1 MVPFVLLILLS
12 AFAVPLTVI
21 FHIAAATSH
30 WFEKNYN
37 LYFTFIP
44 LEVIIIIGIFL
55 SAINLNKESN
65 KIWDDKNS
73 KAFIVRKQLEHFINN
88 ARDIEIDTDV
98 NSNFSKG
105 NIYIIEKNSQIKHHI
120 FFDNTPGI
128 SWINWKINENIA
140 LQNGY
145 TSQTEEILY
154 LAESSHECMQLNCKI
169 IDLLEKVVE
178 NNKHTNIHFELF
190 TKKHISTKKLEIVA
204 PKTMIIKGS
213 VENNGKTIYSER
225 F

>member
-1 MVPFVLLILLS
+1 MVPFVLLILLI
-12 AFAVPLTVI
+12 ALAVPLTVI

-65 KIWDDKNS
+65 EIWDDKNS

-88 ARDIEIDTDV
+88 PRDIEIDTDV

-120 FFDNTPGI
+120 FFDNTPSI

-145 TSQTEEILY
+145 TSQAEEILY
-154 LAESSHECMQLNCKI
+154 LAESSHECMRLNCKI

-178 NNKHTNIHFELF
+178 SNKRTNIQFELF
-190 TKKHISTKKLEIVA
+190 TKERLSTKKLEIVA

-225 F
+225 L

>member
-1 MVPFVLLILLS
+1 MIPLVLLILLITI
-12 AFAVPLTVI
+12 AVPLITSL
-21 FHIAAATSH
+21 HILAANFH
-30 WFEKNYN
+30 WFKKKYN

-44 LEVIIIIGIFL
+44 LEVIIVFTIFL
-55 SAINLNKESN
+55 SAINLNNEPN
-65 KIWDDKNS
+65 KIWNNKNS

-88 ARDIEIDTDV
+88 PRDIEINTNV

-105 NIYIIEKNSQIKHHI
+105 DIYIIEKNSQIKHHI
-120 FFDNTPGI
+120 FFDNTPGT

-145 TSQTEEILY
+145 ISQTEEMLY
-154 LAESSHECMQLNCKI
+154 LMESSHGCMVLNCKI

-178 NNKHTNIHFELF
+178 SNKHTNIQFELF
-190 TKKHISTKKLEIVA
+190 TKERLSTKKLEIVA

-213 VENNGKTIYSER
+213 VENNGKTIYSEKL
-225 F
+225 

>member
-12 AFAVPLTVI
+12 VFAVPLTVF
-21 FHIAAATSH
+21 FHITAATFH

-65 KIWDDKNS
+65 KIWDDESS

-88 ARDIEIDTDV
+88 PRDIEIDTDV
-98 NSNFSKG
+98 NSNFSLG
-105 NIYIIEKNSQIKHHI
+105 DIYIIEKNSQIKHHI

-145 TSQTEEILY
+145 TSQAEIFY
-154 LAESSHECMQLNCKI
+154 LAESSHVCMQLNCKI

-178 NNKHTNIHFELF
+178 TNKHTNIQFELF
-190 TKKHISTKKLEIVA
+190 IKERLSTKKLEIVA
-204 PKTMIIKGS
+204 PETMIIKGS
-213 VENNGKTIYSER
+213 VENNGKTIYSEKL
-225 F
+225 

>member
-1 MVPFVLLILLS
+1 MIPFILLILLS
-12 AFAVPLTVI
+12 VFAVPLTVI

-44 LEVIIIIGIFL
+44 LEVMIIIGIFL
-55 SAINLNKESN
+55 SAINMNNEPN
-65 KIWDDKNS
+65 KIWDDENS
-73 KAFIVRKQLEHFINN
+73 KAFIVRKQLEYFINN
-88 ARDIEIDTDV
+88 PRDIEINTKV
-98 NSNFSKG
+98 NSGFSLG
-105 NIYIIEKNSQIKHHI
+105 DIYIIEKNSQIKHHI

-145 TSQTEEILY
+145 TSQAKIFY
-154 LAESSHECMQLNCKI
+154 LAESSHECMVLNSKI

-178 NNKHTNIHFELF
+178 SNKHNNIQFELF
-190 TKKHISTKKLEIVA
+190 TKERLSTKKLEISA
-204 PKTMIIKGS
+204 PESMTIQGS
-213 VENNGKTIYSER
+213 VENNGKIIYSEKL
-225 F
+225 

>member
-1 MVPFVLLILLS
+1 MIPLVLLILLLTV
-12 AFAVPLTVI
+12 AVPLITYL
-21 FHIAAATSH
+21 HILAACFH

-55 SAINLNKESN
+55 SAINMNNEPN
-65 KIWDDKNS
+65 KIWDNKNS
-73 KAFIVRKQLEHFINN
+73 KAYIVRKQLEYFINN
-88 ARDIEIDTDV
+88 PRDIEIDTDV

-105 NIYIIEKNSQIKHHI
+105 DIYIIEKNSQIKHHI

-145 TSQTEEILY
+145 TSRAEEMLY
-154 LAESSHECMQLNCKI
+154 LAESSHECMVLNCKI

-178 NNKHTNIHFELF
+178 SNKHTNIQFELF
-190 TKKHISTKKLEIVA
+190 TKERLSTKKLEISA
-204 PKTMIIKGS
+204 PESMTIQGS
-213 VENNGKTIYSER
+213 IENNGKIIYSEKL
-225 F
+225 

>member
-1 MVPFVLLILLS
+1 MILFVLLIVV
-12 AFAVPLTVI
+12 AVPLITILHVL
-21 FHIAAATSH
+21 AATSH

-55 SAINLNKESN
+55 SASNMNKEPNDSWN
-65 KIWDDKNS
+65 DKNS
-73 KAFIVRKQLEHFINN
+73 KAYIVRKQLEYFINN
-88 ARDIEIDTDV
+88 PQDIEIDTDV

-105 NIYIIEKNSQIKHHI
+105 DVYIIEKNSQIKHHI
-120 FFDNTPGI
+120 FFDNTPSN

-145 TSQTEEILY
+145 ISQREEILY
-154 LAESSHECMQLNCKI
+154 LAENSYRCMLLNCKI
-169 IDLLEKVVE
+169 IDLLEKVIE
-178 NNKHTNIHFELF
+178 NNKHANIQFELF
-190 TKKHISTKKLEIVA
+190 TKERISTKKLEIVA

-213 VENNGKTIYSER
+213 VENNGKTIYSEKL
-225 F
+225 